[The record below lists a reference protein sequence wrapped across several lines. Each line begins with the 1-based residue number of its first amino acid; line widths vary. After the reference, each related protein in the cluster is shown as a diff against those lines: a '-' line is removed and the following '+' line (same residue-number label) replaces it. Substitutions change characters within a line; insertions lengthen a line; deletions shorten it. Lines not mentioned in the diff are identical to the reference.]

1 MAGANVFILFDTSN
15 YMYRGFV
22 FAQDAI
28 AEFVR
33 SLDNPDRVAFYSY
46 SRDLSRATTLTPDRN
61 QVLRG
66 VRTTVAGD
74 DAALYN
80 ALLMTLKD
88 AGQNTGRKVVVVFS
102 NGPDNYSMVP
112 PEDVAEL
119 AQSKGIPIYM
129 ISTREAK
136 LEPVSSTVFKRMSA
150 ATGGEAYF
158 AKTWREQQKAF
169 ASIRNDL
176 AHLYSVS
183 YYPQPNPNRGWRTI
197 TVKLKGERMK
207 RYPHPDPQRLS
218 AGKLARG
225 GGAGGSATVSRAGFG
240 NIELNRL
247 TVCKRRPKSRRF
259 LSTSRVLFDQTAE
272 GCAVLRVGSST
283 RKSDIVVR
291 FGNSLPALMHK
302 TVILFL
308 VLIGVS
314 STVAAAPAIPWTAGQ
329 ANDWYSRQP
338 WLVGSNFIPSTAINE
353 LEMWQADTFDLP
365 TIDRE
370 LGWAQGL
377 GMNTMRVFLHNLL
390 WQQDSAGFLRRMEQ
404 FLQVA
409 DKHHIRIMFVLLDS
423 VWDPYPKLGKQ
434 REPKP
439 HRP

>member
-1 MAGANVFILFDTSN
+1 MAKRLLLFLLLATGLVFFPVQRMAAQEDEPKIHVEVDMVQLNVAVMDSKGNYVTGLRPSDFSVTEDGIPQKVATFGEGNGPTRRVTSIAEEDAPGELRTRPQNGSSESADTTSELGSELGSAMAGANVFILFDTSN

-46 SRDLSRATTLTPDRN
+46 SRDLSRATTLTGDRS

-80 ALLMTLKD
+80 ALLMTVRD

-102 NGPDNYSMVP
+102 NGPDNASMVP

-176 AHLYSVS
+176 AHLYSLS
-183 YYPQPNPNRGWRTI
+183 YYPQPNPNRGWRAI
-197 TVKLKGERMK
+197 TVKLKGERLK
-207 RYPHPDPQRLS
+207 KCRIRTRNGYRPQSTRVSAERAESS
-218 AGKLARG
+218 AG
-225 GGAGGSATVSRAGFG
+225 
-240 NIELNRL
+240 
-247 TVCKRRPKSRRF
+247 
-259 LSTSRVLFDQTAE
+259 
-272 GCAVLRVGSST
+272 
-283 RKSDIVVR
+283 
-291 FGNSLPALMHK
+291 
-302 TVILFL
+302 
-308 VLIGVS
+308 
-314 STVAAAPAIPWTAGQ
+314 VASAPA
-329 ANDWYSRQP
+329 S
-338 WLVGSNFIPSTAINE
+338 SN
-353 LEMWQADTFDLP
+353 
-365 TIDRE
+365 
-370 LGWAQGL
+370 
-377 GMNTMRVFLHNLL
+377 
-390 WQQDSAGFLRRMEQ
+390 
-404 FLQVA
+404 
-409 DKHHIRIMFVLLDS
+409 
-423 VWDPYPKLGKQ
+423 
-434 REPKP
+434 
-439 HRP
+439 